1 METKPTRR
9 ARLRQQTIA
18 EIKEAALKALAES
31 GPAGITLRGIAR
43 ELGMTAAALYGYFD
57 TRDQLISTLA
67 ADAYNELADSHEAA
81 LAALPPEEAG
91 RRVRAVC
98 DTFRTWSVANP
109 AAFRLIYGDGLPG
122 FSPPAE
128 VTEAARR
135 CCMALLAVV
144 AGAWDHVPAAL
155 REDEAEW
162 ADFQE
167 SLVAPAREQFPQLPP
182 QALGLTL
189 RIWGR
194 MYGPV
199 MLEVFGHLGQQ
210 IVDPAQVYR
219 REVEAII
226 EMLGLG
232 E

>member
-1 METKPTRR
+1 MDTKPTRR
-9 ARLRQQTIA
+9 ARLRQQTIS
-18 EIKEAALKALAES
+18 EIKEAALKALAEA

-81 LAALPPEEAG
+81 LAALPHEETA

-98 DTFRTWSVANP
+98 DTFRTWSVKNP

-122 FSPPAE
+122 FTPPEE
-128 VTEAARR
+128 VAAAARR
-135 CCMALLAVV
+135 CCMTVLDVV
-144 AGAWDHVPAAL
+144 DGAWEHVPAAL
-155 REDEAEW
+155 RDDPAEW
-162 ADFQE
+162 SDFHE
-167 SLVAPAREQFPQLPP
+167 SLAGPAREQFPHLSP
-182 QALGLTL
+182 QALGVSL

-199 MLEVFGHLGQQ
+199 ALEVFGYLGQQ
-210 IVDPAQVYR
+210 INDPAEVYR
-219 REVEAII
+219 REVDAII
-226 EMLGLG
+226 EMLGIG